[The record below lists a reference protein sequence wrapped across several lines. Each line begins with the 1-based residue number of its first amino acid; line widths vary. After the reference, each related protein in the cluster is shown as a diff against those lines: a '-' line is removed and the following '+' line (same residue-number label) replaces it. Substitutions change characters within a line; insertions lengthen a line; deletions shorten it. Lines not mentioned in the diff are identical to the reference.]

1 MTNHEDVISAFV
13 DNEPVGAEDLATA
26 LAEPDGRAYLIDL
39 LVLRGLVSDGLPDA
53 LKPGGA
59 ISRTQPAANRRSKSA
74 FWLPMAAAALV
85 TVGLGAGFVAGRV
98 LDRRAPVPSP
108 TPVSTG
114 LEPTQTAAPSAPAP
128 THVIHMEKGVDW
140 NERSGGN

>member
-1 MTNHEDVISAFV
+1 MSNHQDVIGAFV
-13 DNEPVGAEDLATA
+13 DNEPVSADELA
-26 LAEPDGRAYLIDL
+26 LALAAPDGRQYLIDL

-59 ISRTQPAANRRSKSA
+59 IGRAQPARTRRPKA
-74 FWLPMAAAALV
+74 TFWLPLAAAALV
-85 TVGLGAGFVAGRV
+85 VVGMGAGFIAGRV
-98 LDRRAPVPSP
+98 LDRRPSAPPPAASE
-108 TPVSTG
+108 PVSVSA
-114 LEPTQTAAPSAPAP
+114 PTAPAP